1 MFDMRKCEELANLI
15 NTKHPEWKTFTV
27 RGLKEISGYSHDTS
41 RLALGLVN
49 PEREQSNVKKLPK
62 QSKKNGK
69 KALPEKTSK
78 DSLEKPLDDFTTLNS
93 ESLEILLVN
102 ALKKQPNNANL
113 IGKAIDFFLKVK
125 GNSDTIKDDIDMDT
139 LLEIGLLIKEEG
151 TNPEEYA
158 DQELQEP
165 YPLELE

>member
-1 MFDMRKCEELANLI
+1 MFDMRKCEELANII
-15 NTKHPEWKTFTV
+15 NTRHPEWKTFTV
-27 RGLKEISGYSHDTS
+27 RGLKEISGYSHDSS
-41 RLALGLVN
+41 RLALDLVN
-49 PEREQSNVKKLPK
+49 PKKEQANAKKTPK

-78 DSLEKPLDDFTTLNS
+78 DNLEKGLDDFTTLNS
-93 ESLEILLVN
+93 ESLEKLLVK

-113 IGKAIDFFLKVK
+113 IGKAIDFFIKVK
-125 GNSDTIKDDIDMDT
+125 DKVSDMKEDVNMDT
-139 LLEIGLLIKEEG
+139 LLKIGLLIEEEG

-165 YPLELE
+165 YLSELE